1 MINPDKTDVMKKKT
15 LNFLF
20 ITIATFLMFG
30 CVIKQEVYF
39 KKDFSGSY
47 KYTYDFTE
55 YVSYMAGEEES
66 DSLMMKNED
75 FEEYLQTVKVALK
88 EIDGIS
94 DVKIV
99 NDADNGLVYF
109 SYNFTNITALNSA
122 LKYSSYMDPE
132 PLTDAPY
139 FEQKKKTL
147 TFIRHAQPQE
157 ETEEGG
163 EDTSYMNDMF
173 KWSFAIE
180 FEADVKKYD
189 IQKDTAITISNNNK
203 KFVEGGNIFDVTA
216 KESKWVFKTK

>member
-1 MINPDKTDVMKKKT
+1 MKRKT
-15 LNFLF
+15 FSF
-20 ITIATFLMFG
+20 IFIAAATMLMFS
-30 CVIKQEVYF
+30 CVIKQEIYF

-55 YVSYMAGEEES
+55 YVSYMASDEEGS

-75 FEEYLQTVKVALK
+75 FEEYLTTVRTALK
-88 EIDGIS
+88 EINGIS

-109 SYNFTNITALNSA
+109 SYNFTDVTALNSA
-122 LKYSSYMDPE
+122 LKYSSYMDTE
-132 PLTDAPY
+132 PLEDAPY
-139 FEQKKKTL
+139 FVQKKKTL
-147 TFIRHAQPQE
+147 TYIRHAQPQE
-157 ETEEGG
+157 EVEEGE

-173 KWSFAIE
+173 KWEYTIE
-180 FEADVKKYD
+180 FEAEVKKFD
-189 IQKDTAITISNNNK
+189 VQKDTAVTISSNNR